1 MQYHRAFG
9 PRLTLFVTCL
19 LLVAGFASP
28 AVAQDGST
36 DISFTVSAYTCEQD
50 PGTVSVAAGNI
61 PGDCVPTAGVS
72 FTVATDDGSFS
83 DVCTTDDSGNCSV
96 MVPNEATVTV
106 TEDTSTAPANTAPRE
121 NPITT
126 EAVTEFAGAL
136 FINLPTGAPSAPEQ
150 IEFRISKYT
159 CDTDPGDVSVAA
171 GNIPDD
177 CIPTSGVAFAVTAA
191 DGSAVGSC
199 TTDDSGLCIVKVPNE
214 AIVTVTEDTTTSP
227 AGTAPRENPIT
238 TQAVTEFA
246 GALFI
251 NLPTGGETPTQ
262 VPVEPTAPVE
272 LPNTGAGTTSTTPD
286 SGVGMVFLAVTAAA
300 ACGAVGMAVRRQSS

>member
-96 MVPNEATVTV
+96 MVPNEAMVTV

-136 FINLPTGAPSAPEQ
+136 FINLRPALRPLRSRSSSASRSTHAIPIRGTSVWPPGTFPTIA
-150 IEFRISKYT
+150 FR
-159 CDTDPGDVSVAA
+159 P
-171 GNIPDD
+171 
-177 CIPTSGVAFAVTAA
+177 
-191 DGSAVGSC
+191 
-199 TTDDSGLCIVKVPNE
+199 
-214 AIVTVTEDTTTSP
+214 
-227 AGTAPRENPIT
+227 
-238 TQAVTEFA
+238 
-246 GALFI
+246 
-251 NLPTGGETPTQ
+251 Q
-262 VPVEPTAPVE
+262 VWR
-272 LPNTGAGTTSTTPD
+272 S
-286 SGVGMVFLAVTAAA
+286 
-300 ACGAVGMAVRRQSS
+300 R